1 MQASILSACNT
12 SPALIPPNQF
22 EKILTF
28 MPGLASA
35 EETFRNWGNDM
46 PPIQPAS
53 GTAGNNFHGST
64 HGFHQS

>member
-46 PPIQPAS
+46 PQFNLPPEQPES
-53 GTAGNNFHGST
+53 VST
-64 HGFHQS
+64 CF